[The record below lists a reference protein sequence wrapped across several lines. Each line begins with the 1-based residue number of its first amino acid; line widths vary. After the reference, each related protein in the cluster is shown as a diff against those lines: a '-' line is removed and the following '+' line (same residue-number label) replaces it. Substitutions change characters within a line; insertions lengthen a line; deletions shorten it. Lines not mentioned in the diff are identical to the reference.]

1 MSTLA
6 RILASTALLA
16 LVASPVVAQ
25 DFSLAPNYGTI
36 ELTAGFEPDP
46 HVVDVSS
53 GGTID
58 AETRDPSC
66 KGFITE
72 APDLRVNYTAGT
84 GLPLIISVHSAADT
98 TLVVNGPD
106 ASWVCDDD
114 GGVLGL
120 NPSVVFT
127 EPASG
132 QYDIWVGTYGSATIE
147 PSRLA
152 LSELYS
158 Q

>member
-6 RILASTALLA
+6 RIIAATALLA
-16 LVASPVVAQ
+16 VSAPAVAQ
-25 DFSLAPNYGTI
+25 NYALAPNYGVI

-53 GGTID
+53 GGSID
-58 AETRDPSC
+58 AETRDTAC

-72 APDLRVNYTAGT
+72 SPDLRVNYTAGT

-106 ASWVCDDD
+106 GAWSCDDD

-120 NPSVVFT
+120 NPMVLFT

-132 QYDIWVGTYGSATIE
+132 QYDIWVGTYGNATLQ